1 MKKLK
6 VGFDLDGVLLY
17 NPARIVRAPVVQ
29 FKHRFFP
36 KKEKVFYVP
45 STGPER
51 FLWHIFHLSSIFIAP
66 GFSDI
71 KRLRKEGLI
80 EPYLI
85 TARYDFLKP
94 DLKRWLR
101 LMKAHDIFEGV
112 YMNEN
117 NMQPHLYKEKLVKRL
132 DLDVFVEDNWDV
144 VSHLNKTAKSK
155 NLWIYNIFDRSI
167 QYSNRFPSLKKAV
180 AHIASI
186 SKGHEKK

>member
-1 MKKLK
+1 MKKIK

-29 FKHRFFP
+29 FKHKFFP

-45 STGPER
+45 STPPER
-51 FLWHIFHLSSIFIAP
+51 FLWHIFHLSSIFIAG

-71 KRLRKEGLI
+71 KKLREKGII
-80 EPYLI
+80 EPYLV

-101 LMKAHDIFEGV
+101 LMKAHDTFEGV
-112 YMNEN
+112 FMNEN
-117 NMQPHLYKEKLVKRL
+117 NMQPHLYKEKMVKRL
-132 DLDVFVEDNWDV
+132 GLGVFVEDNWDV
-144 VSHLNKTAKSK
+144 VSHLNKTTTSK

-167 QYSNRFPSLKKAV
+167 HYPLRFPSLKKAV
-180 AHIASI
+180 THIEKTIASN
-186 SKGHEKK
+186 GKK

>member
-1 MKKLK
+1 MKKIK

-29 FKHRFFP
+29 FKHKFFP

-45 STGPER
+45 STPPER
-51 FLWHIFHLSSIFIAP
+51 FLWHIFHLSSIFIAG

-71 KRLRKEGLI
+71 KKLREKGII
-80 EPYLI
+80 EPYLV

-101 LMKAHDIFEGV
+101 LMKAHDTFEGV
-112 YMNEN
+112 FMNEN
-117 NMQPHLYKEKLVKRL
+117 NMQPHLYKEKMVKRL
-132 DLDVFVEDNWDV
+132 GLDVFVEDNWDV
-144 VSHLNKTAKSK
+144 VSHLNKTTTSK

-167 QYSNRFPSLKKAV
+167 HYPLRFPSLKKAV
-180 AHIASI
+180 THIEKTIASN
-186 SKGHEKK
+186 GKK

>member
-17 NPARIVRAPVVQ
+17 NPARIVRAPVVRI
-29 FKHRFFP
+29 KHLFFP
-36 KKEKVFYVP
+36 KKDNVFYVP
-45 STGPER
+45 TTGPER
-51 FLWHIFHLSSIFIAP
+51 FLWHIFHLSSIFIAG

-71 KRLRKEGLI
+71 KKLREKGII

-101 LMKAHDIFEGV
+101 LMKAHDTFEGV
-112 YMNEN
+112 FMNEN
-117 NMQPHLYKEKLVKRL
+117 NMQPHEYKEKLVKRL

-144 VSHLNKTAKSK
+144 VAHLNKTSRSK
-155 NLWIYNIFDRSI
+155 NLWIYNIFDRNIHYPLRFASLRNALDHILSI
-167 QYSNRFPSLKKAV
+167 ANKN
-180 AHIASI
+180 
-186 SKGHEKK
+186 EKK